1 MTRNKVGQFDG
12 WDLPD
17 AYIHRVTVKD
27 SDMDE
32 FGHANNA
39 RYLEWADDAA
49 WTHWWSRGFTR
60 EQCQQDDRGIAIIR
74 TEADYLGHVRAGDEL
89 DCAVW
94 ITQSDGRFRAERQYQ
109 FRKVSDGT
117 TVFRAITK
125 VVCFQLS
132 TGRPARMTPIF
143 AQHYQVLPSV
153 AQALVTE
160 N

>member
-1 MTRNKVGQFDG
+1 MSATG

-17 AYIHRVTVKD
+17 PYIHRITASD
-27 SDMDE
+27 ADMDA

-49 WTHWWSRGFTR
+49 WTHWTSKGYSMQ
-60 EQCQQDDRGIAIIR
+60 QCQADDRGIAIIR
-74 TEADYLGHVRAGDEL
+74 TEADYLGHVRPGDVI

-94 ITQSDGRFRAERQYQ
+94 ITRSDRRLRAERRYQ
-109 FRKVSDGT
+109 FRRVCDAT
-117 TVFRAITK
+117 TVFRALTK

-132 TGRPARMTPIF
+132 TGRPARMSEILRD
-143 AQHYQVLPSV
+143 HYTVLPSV
-153 AQALVTE
+153 ADALLTE

>member
-1 MTRNKVGQFDG
+1 MSDYDG
-12 WDLPD
+12 WDLPSP
-17 AYIHRVTVKD
+17 YVHRVTVKD

-60 EQCQQDDRGIAIIR
+60 EACQEADRGIAIIR
-74 TEADYLGHVRAGDEL
+74 TEADYLGHVRAGDDL

-94 ITQSDGRFRAERQYQ
+94 ITQSDGRLRAQRRYQ
-109 FRKVSDGT
+109 FKRVSDGA
-117 TVFRAITK
+117 TVFRALTN

-132 TGRPARMTPIF
+132 TGRPARMTEIF
-143 AQHYQVLPSV
+143 KQHYFVEPDV
-153 AQALVTE
+153 AEALLTE

>member
-1 MTRNKVGQFDG
+1 MSNDWNG

-17 AYIHRVTVKD
+17 AYIHRITVSERDID
-27 SDMDE
+27 S

-39 RYLEWADDAA
+39 RYLEWADEAA
-49 WTHWWSRGFTR
+49 WTHWFSEG
-60 EQCQQDDRGIAIIR
+60 EDYSMEACAAEDRGIAIIR
-74 TEADYLGHVRAGDEL
+74 TEADYLGHVRAGDEI

-94 ITQSDGRFRAERQYQ
+94 ITRSDQRLRAERRYQ
-109 FRKVSDGT
+109 FRRVSDGV
-117 TVFRAITK
+117 TVFRALTK

-143 AQHYQVLPSV
+143 SNHYSVLPSV
-153 AQALVTE
+153 AAALVTE